1 MNREKRYQIT
11 KERNESNMICEKII
25 DTKPFNKNDYQ
36 PLVLDIKFY
45 LVDDDG
51 NSLNNKDGTTKE
63 FRIKDGVRFKPLEY
77 LCEDFDINI
86 LKEIKNGEKNV

>member
-1 MNREKRYQIT
+1 MNKKQRYQLT
-11 KERNESNMICEKII
+11 RERNESGMDCEKII
-25 DTKPFNKNDYQ
+25 DTKPFNENDYQ